1 MSESIGRVMT
11 RIVNT
16 SACSDETEGYTC
28 EHCNKYIAAIT
39 VEVPQLRIKNK
50 ILPTC
55 ECVVEREE
63 AKIREAQNFAKKREI
78 EKLFSISNLGER
90 FSKSTFES
98 FLDRNGSETAYK
110 VAVKYVKTFKEWNG
124 ESLMLWGEPGNGK
137 THLAAAIV
145 NELSKKGYIVV
156 FQSVPELLQRIRS
169 TFNSENKEDETQIMR
184 ALLECDLLILDDIG
198 AEKTTEWVEEKLF
211 NIIDGRYRKE
221 LPTLYTSNLEPKE
234 LKNQVGK
241 RSYDR
246 MVETSLTVKNEA
258 ASYRREIAKQRLQ
271 RFIEA

>member
-28 EHCNKYIAAIT
+28 KHCNKYIAAIT

-55 ECVVEREE
+55 DCVVEREE

-90 FSKSTFES
+90 FSKITFES

-124 ESLMLWGEPGNGK
+124 ESLLLWGEPGNGK

-169 TFNSENKEDETQIMR
+169 TFNSENKENETQIMR

-258 ASYRREIAKQRLQ
+258 VSYRRVIAKQRLQ

>member
-16 SACSDETEGYTC
+16 SACSEETEGYTC

-98 FLDRNGSETAYK
+98 FLDRNGSETVYK

-169 TFNSENKEDETQIMR
+169 TFNSENKENETQIMR

>member
-16 SACSDETEGYTC
+16 SACSEETEGYTC

-169 TFNSENKEDETQIMR
+169 TFNSENKENETQIMR

-234 LKNQVGK
+234 LKHQVGK

-271 RFIEA
+271 RFIEV

>member
-1 MSESIGRVMT
+1 MT

-16 SACSDETEGYTC
+16 SACSEETEGYTC

-78 EKLFSISNLGER
+78 EKCFSISNLGER

-169 TFNSENKEDETQIMR
+169 TFNSENKENETQIMR

>member
-16 SACSDETEGYTC
+16 SACSEETEGYTC
-28 EHCNKYIAAIT
+28 EQCNKYIAAIT

-63 AKIREAQNFAKKREI
+63 AKICEAQNFAKKREI

-169 TFNSENKEDETQIMR
+169 TFNSENKENETQIMR

>member
-1 MSESIGRVMT
+1 MT

-16 SACSDETEGYTC
+16 SACSEETEGYTC
-28 EHCNKYIAAIT
+28 GHCNKYIAAIT

-124 ESLMLWGEPGNGK
+124 ESLLLWGEPGNGK

-169 TFNSENKEDETQIMR
+169 TFNSENKENETQIMR

>member
-16 SACSDETEGYTC
+16 SACSEETEGYTC

-169 TFNSENKEDETQIMR
+169 TFNSENKENETQIMR

-271 RFIEA
+271 KFIEA

>member
-16 SACSDETEGYTC
+16 SACSEETEGYTC

-169 TFNSENKEDETQIMR
+169 TFNSENKENETQIMR

-271 RFIEA
+271 RFIEV

>member
-1 MSESIGRVMT
+1 MSESIGNVMT

-16 SACSDETEGYTC
+16 SACNEETEGYTC

-110 VAVKYVKTFKEWNG
+110 IAMKYVKTFKEWNG
-124 ESLMLWGEPGNGK
+124 ESLMIWGDPGNGK

-169 TFNSENKEDETQIMR
+169 TFNSENKENETQIMR

-221 LPTLYTSNLEPKE
+221 LPTLYTSNLQPKE
-234 LKNQVGK
+234 LQNQVGK

-246 MVETSLTVKNEA
+246 MVETSLTVENKAE
-258 ASYRREIAKQRLQ
+258 SYRREIAKQRLQ
-271 RFIEA
+271 RFVEA

>member
-16 SACSDETEGYTC
+16 SACSEETEGYTC

-169 TFNSENKEDETQIMR
+169 TFNSENKENETQIMR

-211 NIIDGRYRKE
+211 NIIDARYRKE

-246 MVETSLTVKNEA
+246 MVETSLIVKNEA
-258 ASYRREIAKQRLQ
+258 VSYRREIAKQRLQ

>member
-16 SACSDETEGYTC
+16 SACSEETEGYTC

-110 VAVKYVKTFKEWNG
+110 VAVKYVKTFKEWKG
-124 ESLMLWGEPGNGK
+124 ESLLLWGEPGNGK

-169 TFNSENKEDETQIMR
+169 TFNSENKENETQIMR

-234 LKNQVGK
+234 LKHQVGK

-271 RFIEA
+271 RFVEA

>member
-16 SACSDETEGYTC
+16 SACSEETEGYTC

-156 FQSVPELLQRIRS
+156 FQSVPELIQRIRS
-169 TFNSENKEDETQIMR
+169 TFNSENKENETQIMR

-234 LKNQVGK
+234 LKHQVGK

-271 RFIEA
+271 RFIEV

>member
-16 SACSDETEGYTC
+16 SACSEETEGYTC

-124 ESLMLWGEPGNGK
+124 ESLLLWGEPGNGK

-169 TFNSENKEDETQIMR
+169 RFNSENKENETQIMR

>member
-1 MSESIGRVMT
+1 VSESIGRVMT

-16 SACSDETEGYTC
+16 SACSEETEGYTC
-28 EHCNKYIAAIT
+28 EQCNKYIAAIT

-169 TFNSENKEDETQIMR
+169 TFNSENKENETQIMR

-271 RFIEA
+271 RFVEA

>member
-16 SACSDETEGYTC
+16 SACSEETEGYTC

-78 EKLFSISNLGER
+78 DKLFSISNLGER

-169 TFNSENKEDETQIMR
+169 TFNSENKENETQIMR

>member
-16 SACSDETEGYTC
+16 SACSEETEGYTC

-137 THLAAAIV
+137 TPLAAAIV

-169 TFNSENKEDETQIMR
+169 TFNSENKENETQIMR

-241 RSYDR
+241 LSYDR

-271 RFIEA
+271 RFIEV

>member
-1 MSESIGRVMT
+1 MT

-16 SACSDETEGYTC
+16 SACSEETEGYTC
-28 EHCNKYIAAIT
+28 EHCNKHIAAIT

-98 FLDRNGSETAYK
+98 FLDRNGSETVYK

-169 TFNSENKEDETQIMR
+169 TFNSENKENETQIMR

>member
-16 SACSDETEGYTC
+16 SACSEETEGYTC

-169 TFNSENKEDETQIMR
+169 TFNSENKENETQIMR

-234 LKNQVGK
+234 LKHQVGK

-271 RFIEA
+271 KFIEV

>member
-16 SACSDETEGYTC
+16 SACSEETEGYTC

-110 VAVKYVKTFKEWNG
+110 VAVKYVKAFKEWNG
-124 ESLMLWGEPGNGK
+124 ESLLLWGEPGNGK

-169 TFNSENKEDETQIMR
+169 TFNSENKENETQIMR

-246 MVETSLTVKNEA
+246 MVETSLTVKNKA

-271 RFIEA
+271 RFVEA

>member
-16 SACSDETEGYTC
+16 SACSEETEGYTC

-39 VEVPQLRIKNK
+39 VEVPQLCIKNK

-55 ECVVEREE
+55 ECVVKREE

-169 TFNSENKEDETQIMR
+169 TFNSENKENETQIMR

>member
-1 MSESIGRVMT
+1 MT

-16 SACSDETEGYTC
+16 SACSEETEGYTC

-55 ECVVEREE
+55 ECVVERVE

-124 ESLMLWGEPGNGK
+124 ESLMLWGNPGNGK

-169 TFNSENKEDETQIMR
+169 TFNSENKENETQIMR

-234 LKNQVGK
+234 LK
-241 RSYDR
+241 RSTENLLIKIKEECLKSELSY
-246 MVETSLTVKNEA
+246 VEINKALHLADEELYKSVIHNSCKK
-258 ASYRREIAKQRLQ
+258 S
-271 RFIEA
+271 

>member
-16 SACSDETEGYTC
+16 SACSEETEGYTC

-124 ESLMLWGEPGNGK
+124 ESLMLWGDPGNGK

-169 TFNSENKEDETQIMR
+169 TFNSENKENETQIMR

-271 RFIEA
+271 RFIEV

>member
-16 SACSDETEGYTC
+16 SVCSEETEGYTC

-169 TFNSENKEDETQIMR
+169 TFNSENKENETQIMR

-234 LKNQVGK
+234 LRNQVGK

-271 RFIEA
+271 RFIEV

>member
-16 SACSDETEGYTC
+16 SACSEETEGYTC

-39 VEVPQLRIKNK
+39 VEVPQLHIKNK

-169 TFNSENKEDETQIMR
+169 TFNSENKENETQIMR

>member
-16 SACSDETEGYTC
+16 SACSEETEGYTC
-28 EHCNKYIAAIT
+28 EHCNKYIAAIN

-110 VAVKYVKTFKEWNG
+110 VAVKYVKTFKEWND
-124 ESLMLWGEPGNGK
+124 ESLLLWGEPGNGK
-137 THLAAAIV
+137 THIAAAIV

-169 TFNSENKEDETQIMR
+169 TFNSENKENETQIMR

>member
-1 MSESIGRVMT
+1 MT

-16 SACSDETEGYTC
+16 SACSEETEGYTC

-98 FLDRNGSETAYK
+98 FLDRNGSETVYK

-169 TFNSENKEDETQIMR
+169 TFNNENKENETQIMR

-246 MVETSLTVKNEA
+246 MVETSLTVKNGA

>member
-16 SACSDETEGYTC
+16 SACSEETEGYTC

-98 FLDRNGSETAYK
+98 FLDRNGSDTAYK

-124 ESLMLWGEPGNGK
+124 ESLLLWGEPGNGK

-169 TFNSENKEDETQIMR
+169 TFNSENKENETQIMR

-271 RFIEA
+271 RFKEA

>member
-1 MSESIGRVMT
+1 MSESIGNVMT

-16 SACSDETEGYTC
+16 SACSEETEGYTC

-110 VAVKYVKTFKEWNG
+110 IAMKYVKTFKEWNG
-124 ESLMLWGEPGNGK
+124 ESLMIWGDPGNGK

-145 NELSKKGYIVV
+145 NALLKKGYIVV

-169 TFNSENKEDETQIMR
+169 TFNSENKENETQIMR

-221 LPTLYTSNLEPKE
+221 LPTLYTSNLQPKE
-234 LKNQVGK
+234 LQNQVGK

-246 MVETSLTVKNEA
+246 MVETSLTVENKAE
-258 ASYRREIAKQRLQ
+258 SYRREIAKQRLQ

>member
-16 SACSDETEGYTC
+16 SACSEETEGYTC

-145 NELSKKGYIVV
+145 NELSKKDTLSYFKAFQNYYNVFAAHSIV
-156 FQSVPELLQRIRS
+156 
-169 TFNSENKEDETQIMR
+169 
-184 ALLECDLLILDDIG
+184 
-198 AEKTTEWVEEKLF
+198 KTKKMKHKL
-211 NIIDGRYRKE
+211 
-221 LPTLYTSNLEPKE
+221 
-234 LKNQVGK
+234 
-241 RSYDR
+241 
-246 MVETSLTVKNEA
+246 
-258 ASYRREIAKQRLQ
+258 
-271 RFIEA
+271 

>member
-1 MSESIGRVMT
+1 MSESIGNVMT

-16 SACSDETEGYTC
+16 SACSEETEGYTC

-90 FSKSTFES
+90 FSKSTFEA
-98 FLDRNGSETAYK
+98 FLNRNGSETVHKIAME
-110 VAVKYVKTFKEWNG
+110 YVKTFKEWNG
-124 ESLMLWGEPGNGK
+124 ESLMIWGEPGNGK

-145 NELSKKGYIVV
+145 NVLSEKGYIVV

-169 TFNSENKEDETQIMR
+169 TFNSENKENETQIMR

-271 RFIEA
+271 RFIEV

>member
-16 SACSDETEGYTC
+16 SACSEETEGYTC

-39 VEVPQLRIKNK
+39 IEVPQLRIKNK

-110 VAVKYVKTFKEWNG
+110 VAVKYVKTFKEWKG
-124 ESLMLWGEPGNGK
+124 ESLLLWGEPGNGK

-169 TFNSENKEDETQIMR
+169 TFNSENKENETQIMR

-234 LKNQVGK
+234 LKHQVGK

-271 RFIEA
+271 RFVEA